1 MKREILPVLLLLLT
15 TLPVGADER
24 FRGNFG
30 RNPRLEQSIDPE
42 ERRSLRR
49 DLDGY
54 SRRSYP
60 GYEGMEQRR
69 QRMQE
74 RLPERLRRADG
85 DNDGGISREE
95 ARRGMPGLSRGFGRI
110 DRNGDGVISPDEMRS
125 AQERSD

>member
-1 MKREILPVLLLLLT
+1 MPVLLFLLA
-15 TLPVGADER
+15 TLPAGGDER
-24 FRGNFG
+24 YSGG
-30 RNPRLEQSIDPE
+30 HGLEQGAGSE
-42 ERRSLRR
+42 ERRGLHR

-54 SRRSYP
+54 SRRAYP
-60 GYEGMEQRR
+60 DHEGMEQRR

-110 DRNGDGVISPDEMRS
+110 DRNGDGVISPEEMGS
-125 AQERSD
+125 ARERRY

>member
-1 MKREILPVLLLLLT
+1 MKRNILPALLLLLA
-15 TLPVGADER
+15 TLPAGADER
-24 FRGNFG
+24 YRGYYG
-30 RNPRLEQSIDPE
+30 HNPRLEQSIDPE

-49 DLDGY
+49 DVDGY
-54 SRRSYP
+54 SREGYP
-60 GYEGMEQRR
+60 DREGMQQRR

-110 DRNGDGVISPDEMRS
+110 DRDGDGVISPEEMRS
-125 AQERSD
+125 TRERRD